1 MKKLILIVL
10 CIGLLCSAISASAN
24 DEWGAI
30 GGTPYTT
37 DYVYVVENETVTLIN
52 GNITDSNGVAVIPS
66 SIEGY
71 PVTTLADSLFFV
83 DAMTKKIII
92 PDTVTTIHCN
102 FNSCMNLTEIEVDPN
117 NQTFS
122 SIDGNLFNKNNTTI
136 IRYPTGKTAPSYTI
150 PDSVT
155 TIAKGA
161 FKYCKFEIITIPSG
175 VTKIESE
182 AFSGPYLKD
191 IYFAGSQEQWEN
203 AVGQANLELNENA
216 TIHFNSTG
224 NHTPEIS
231 VLVNNQ
237 AISFDQPPVI
247 ENDRTLVPLRA
258 IFEALGAEV
267 LWDGET
273 STVTATRGDITISL
287 QIGSNQLYKNGEA
300 ITIDV
305 PAQIIN
311 DRTMVPV
318 RAIAESFNCRVGW
331 DSDTKTVT
339 ITE

>member
-1 MKKLILIVL
+1 LT
-10 CIGLLCSAISASAN
+10 N
-24 DEWGAI
+24 
-30 GGTPYTT
+30 
-37 DYVYVVENETVTLIN
+37 
-52 GNITDSNGVAVIPS
+52 
-66 SIEGY
+66 
-71 PVTTLADSLFFV
+71 
-83 DAMTKKIII
+83 III
-92 PDTVTTIHCN
+92 PDSVTSIGGYSFSDC
-102 FNSCMNLTEIEVDPN
+102 SSLT
-117 NQTFS
+117 
-122 SIDGNLFNKNNTTI
+122 SI
-136 IRYPTGKTAPSYTI
+136 TI

-155 TIAKGA
+155 SIGEYM
-161 FKYCKFEIITIPSG
+161 FFNCQN
-175 VTKIESE
+175 
-182 AFSGPYLKD
+182 LKD